1 VQPFAQDAF
10 QPFPFKIWT
19 AIAVLITFAAVM
31 VLVRTYHRAAEAEQS
46 RLKWAM
52 LGLSSGLAGNVLAV
66 IFFVLPINVSN
77 PLSGSGLTP
86 AHWTIGL
93 MNGVVFPLSLGY
105 AVLRQRVVD
114 VQFAISRTV
123 VYGIVSTIVLVFL
136 AVLHW
141 LLGRVLEHSGLA
153 FGLEGIAAIGL
164 GLVLHRASHATN
176 QLVDRV
182 LFREHHQAEE
192 RLRRVTAALPFASD
206 ERSIAQALVT
216 EPVRNLDLASS
227 ALFYRESPEG
237 ELRRALA
244 HGWSEAHAASLE
256 ADSLLVRCLQAEHAP
271 LKLDDPHLLP
281 ADLPEGAALPV
292 LAIPI
297 VNQHVLAAVVLY
309 GAHTNHTLLDP
320 DEVELLA
327 ALSKAAATSHQ
338 QVRIAMLQ
346 REVATLTSENTAEK
360 ARIDQLEASFRV
372 LAQGRVGTTPVEEL
386 Q

>member
-1 VQPFAQDAF
+1 
-10 QPFPFKIWT
+10 
-19 AIAVLITFAAVM
+19 
-31 VLVRTYHRAAEAEQS
+31 
-46 RLKWAM
+46 
-52 LGLSSGLAGNVLAV
+52 
-66 IFFVLPINVSN
+66 
-77 PLSGSGLTP
+77 
-86 AHWTIGL
+86 
-93 MNGVVFPLSLGY
+93 
-105 AVLRQRVVD
+105 
-114 VQFAISRTV
+114 
-123 VYGIVSTIVLVFL
+123 
-136 AVLHW
+136 
-141 LLGRVLEHSGLA
+141 
-153 FGLEGIAAIGL
+153 
-164 GLVLHRASHATN
+164 
-176 QLVDRV
+176 
-182 LFREHHQAEE
+182 
-192 RLRRVTAALPFASD
+192 
-206 ERSIAQALVT
+206 
-216 EPVRNLDLASS
+216 
-227 ALFYRESPEG
+227 
-237 ELRRALA
+237 
-244 HGWSEAHAASLE
+244 LE